1 VLRLPRHSLVYHPPL
16 FHSPA
21 TCLDLTLVSSEQ
33 KLGEIR
39 ISYKMDHIL
48 EGMGIKLDRS
58 WKKK

>member
-1 VLRLPRHSLVYHPPL
+1 
-16 FHSPA
+16 
-21 TCLDLTLVSSEQ
+21 LVSSEQ